1 VSASVGNIE
10 IIRPDPPL
18 KSQKLGV
25 NLTVYSCVVNDLD
38 ASAIRGQLDR
48 ILASGGF
55 KDAGRIG
62 PLLQF
67 LVDKT
72 LAGQAD
78 SIKESVLGV
87 EVFQRPPDY
96 DPRTDPIVRVDARR
110 LRSRLDEYYKA
121 HPADGV
127 VISLPKGGYVPVFD
141 SVQKPRVAEEPPI
154 RFHMSGP
161 AMVFIVITIMSF
173 GIGLFLYLGSQSKK
187 QSKPAIAVLP
197 FRNLSPDADNQ
208 YFSDGLTIE
217 LIEALTRIENLSVVS
232 WNSAARFRG
241 KAESL
246 NELRSQLNAAAVL
259 DGSVRKQGD
268 KIRVTAQLVD
278 TAKGNTIWSQTW
290 ERESKDIFRIQEE
303 IAKSIV
309 YGLRVQMSADPDQV
323 LIPPSARNPEVYN
336 DYLRA
341 RFHRSQFSDE
351 GLRLSS
357 RYARTA
363 IEKDP
368 AYAPPYALLAGNL
381 VLNGYYQ
388 NMPTSEATA
397 QAKQFANKAIELD
410 PRNAEGHAAMG
421 MALSMG
427 EWKFTEARVHFIKAI
442 ALNPGSAEARAVYA
456 LGYLLPNARLI
467 EAEFEAKRSVELDP
481 LSFLSNFLAGYTLL
495 QTPGKEAE
503 AIRYYDKAAEIY
515 PGFDDLI
522 WDRAMALA
530 FAGRRDEAMA
540 GFRRRG
546 QLARI
551 RDWVPGCVEWALLG
565 EKNKALEMIVRD
577 ELDAL
582 EHARA
587 YALIG
592 EKDKAIASLEK
603 AYSEHHPQ
611 VMFLKVDRR
620 LTNLRSDQRFQE
632 LVRKVGL

>member
-1 VSASVGNIE
+1 M
-10 IIRPDPPL
+10 
-18 KSQKLGV
+18 
-25 NLTVYSCVVNDLD
+25 NDLD

-55 KDAGRIG
+55 KEAGRIG
-62 PLLQF
+62 PLLQY
-67 LVDKT
+67 LVETT
-72 LAGQAD
+72 LSGQAQT
-78 SIKESVLGV
+78 IKESVLGV
-87 EVFQRPPDY
+87 DVFQRPADY

-121 HPADGV
+121 NPGDAV

-141 SVQKPRVAEEPPI
+141 SVQKTRVPEEPPM

-161 AMVFIVITIMSF
+161 ALVFIIVTIMSF
-173 GIGLFLYLGSQSKK
+173 GIGLFLYLGGKSRK
-187 QSKPAIAVLP
+187 QVRPAIAVLP

-217 LIEALTRIENLSVVS
+217 LIEALTRIEKLSVVS

-268 KIRVTAQLVD
+268 RIRVTAQLVD

-290 ERESKDIFRIQEE
+290 ERDSKDVFRIQEE

-309 YGLRVQMSADPDQV
+309 YGLRVQMADPDQV
-323 LIPPSARNPEVYN
+323 LIPPSARNPEAFN

-341 RFHRSQFSDE
+341 RFHRSQFSNE
-351 GLRLSS
+351 GLSLSS
-357 RYARTA
+357 KYAQTA

-368 AYAPPYALLAGNL
+368 AFAPPYALLAGNL
-381 VLNGYYQ
+381 VLNGYYR
-388 NMPTSEATA
+388 NISAKDASE
-397 QAKQFANKAIELD
+397 QAKQLAATAIQLD
-410 PRNAEGHAAMG
+410 PRSAEGHAAMG

-427 EWKFTEARVHFIKAI
+427 EWKFAEARTHFLKAI
-442 ALNPGSAEARAVYA
+442 ELNPGSADARSVYA

-481 LSFLSNFLAGYTLL
+481 LSFLSNFLAGYTLQ

-503 AIRYYDKAAEIY
+503 AIRYYDKAIEIY
-515 PGFDDLI
+515 PGFTDLI

-540 GFRRRG
+540 GFRSRG
-546 QLARI
+546 ELARI
-551 RDWVPGCVEWALLG
+551 RDWTPGCVEWALLG
-565 EKNKALEMIVRD
+565 NKKSALETIGRN
-577 ELDAL
+577 ERDAL

-592 EKDKAIASLEK
+592 DVDKAIVNLEK
-603 AYSEHHPQ
+603 AFSERDPQ
-611 VMFLKVDRR
+611 MMFLKVDRR
-620 LTNLRSDQRFQE
+620 LTSLRGDARFQE